1 MLCGVT
7 ATLGSNPSA
16 TATAARPQWGRAVLL
31 CLPDLWARSLGVPVG
46 GGPPASRLRCEPPML
61 RVVACGA
68 AGVLGAGGPGRPRDR
83 HTRASLGVV
92 DLEARPCPPVP
103 PAPSTPVGLGVLT
116 CACASARSPAVPSAP
131 SGALHTSGAR
141 SLMCALRVD
150 SLSGQ
155 APSLPINF
163 ARNSPAACSN
173 IECASLELQRFWGV
187 SKNDHDK
194 LRAKFGR
201 RWCRCCPWAP
211 QPGPVGQTA
220 CLSETAV
227 AFAGAGRA
235 STETAIAF
243 AGAKWVF
250 LARFSAALV
259 LVVSMVAVQG
269 CAVVMV
275 ASCWPVSVAVEVSL
289 VASSPCGCALCVKKF
304 AMRGLLVAT
313 AVESSPCMRKTR
325 QIGPFWASRAS
336 FVPHM
341 R

>member
-61 RVVACGA
+61 RVVACDA

-92 DLEARPCPPVP
+92 DLEARPCPPDP
-103 PAPSTPVGLGVLT
+103 PVPSTPVGPGVLT

-131 SGALHTSGAR
+131 SGALHTGGAG

-155 APSLPINF
+155 APPPPINF

-194 LRAKFGR
+194 LRATFGQCGLC
-201 RWCRCCPWAP
+201 CRLRVLGSDSP
-211 QPGPVGQTA
+211 
-220 CLSETAV
+220 
-227 AFAGAGRA
+227 
-235 STETAIAF
+235 AIP
-243 AGAKWVF
+243 
-250 LARFSAALV
+250 ALV
-259 LVVSMVAVQG
+259 IPEAVGVLHYTKPAGGVSPACRALV
-269 CAVVMV
+269 
-275 ASCWPVSVAVEVSL
+275 
-289 VASSPCGCALCVKKF
+289 
-304 AMRGLLVAT
+304 
-313 AVESSPCMRKTR
+313 
-325 QIGPFWASRAS
+325 
-336 FVPHM
+336 
-341 R
+341 